1 MPMDNR
7 ELWLAGTL
15 VELADTSEAGFDE
28 TRYSRRLA
36 ARLAELLAPAE
47 VAVLL
52 ADGTG
57 RLRAVAASTERAHSV
72 MSAEAEHGDG
82 PATACYQPGRPV
94 PGVSLAE
101 ASAHWPRFAAAARA
115 AGFGF
120 VSAMPVRRH
129 DETIGVVCVLQA
141 GQRPL
146 DATQADLAQSLAD
159 AAAVAILQ
167 QRELRR
173 SARATEQLQHALD
186 SRVLVEQAKGAVA
199 ARLGVTPEA
208 AFGLLRAFARRHSR
222 PLTEVAAETVGGGLP
237 VSELLTVPQADRAR
251 RSGSPAQ
258 PG

>member
-1 MPMDNR
+1 MDNR

-15 VELADTSEAGFDE
+15 VELADTSQPDFDE
-28 TRYSRRLA
+28 ARYSRHLA
-36 ARLAELLAPAE
+36 ACLAELLAQAE

-52 ADGTG
+52 ADGDG
-57 RLRAVAASTERAHSV
+57 RLRTVAASTERAHGV

-82 PATACYQPGRPV
+82 PATTCYQSGWPV
-94 PGVSLAE
+94 RGVSLAE
-101 ASAHWPRFAAAARA
+101 AGAHWPGFAAAARA
-115 AGFGF
+115 AGFGL

-129 DETIGVVCVLQA
+129 NETIGVVCVLRT
-141 GQRPL
+141 GQRPV
-146 DATQADLAQSLAD
+146 DATRASLAQSLAD

-173 SARATEQLQHALD
+173 SARVAEQLQHALD
-186 SRVLVEQAKGAVA
+186 SRVLVEQAKGAVS

-208 AFGLLRAFARRHSR
+208 AFGLLRAFARRQSR
-222 PLTEVAAETVGGGLP
+222 PLAEVAAETVGG
-237 VSELLTVPQADRAR
+237 ELTISDLVTVPQADRTR

>member
-1 MPMDNR
+1 MDNR

-15 VELADTSEAGFDE
+15 VELADTSQADFDE
-28 TRYSRRLA
+28 ATYSRRLA

-57 RLRAVAASTERAHSV
+57 RLRAVAASTERAHGV

-82 PATACYQPGRPV
+82 PATACYRTGQASL
-94 PGVSLAE
+94 GV
-101 ASAHWPRFAAAARA
+101 
-115 AGFGF
+115 
-120 VSAMPVRRH
+120 VSFLPVRRH
-129 DETIGVVCVLQA
+129 DETIGVVGVLRA
-141 GQRPL
+141 GRHPL
-146 DATQADLAQSLAD
+146 DATQASLAQSLAE
-159 AAAVAILQ
+159 AAAVAILR

-173 SARATEQLQHALD
+173 SVQAAEQLQRALD

-222 PLTEVAAETVGGGLP
+222 PLAEVAAGTIGGELSI
-237 VSELLTVPQADRAR
+237 SELVTVPQAG
-251 RSGSPAQ
+251 RSRSPAQ